1 MEFLRWLLVNAEPP
15 IYWVLDGHPVHARRR
30 STNSSSAKQEGHP
43 EWFTLPPYS
52 SELNPDEWVWN
63 GIKRRVA
70 GGTRIESKVA
80 MRSLARG
87 AQRKLPR
94 STETLKRPF
103 HEKHVA

>member
-1 MEFLRWLLVNAEPP
+1 MEFLRRLLVNAEPP
-15 IYWVLDGHPVHARRR
+15 IYWVLDGHPVHR
-30 STNSSSAKQEGHP
+30 SKKVRQFVERQEEHP

-52 SELNPDEWVWN
+52 PELIPDELVWN

-70 GGTRIESKVA
+70 VGTRIESKDA
-80 MRSLARG
+80 MRSLARS